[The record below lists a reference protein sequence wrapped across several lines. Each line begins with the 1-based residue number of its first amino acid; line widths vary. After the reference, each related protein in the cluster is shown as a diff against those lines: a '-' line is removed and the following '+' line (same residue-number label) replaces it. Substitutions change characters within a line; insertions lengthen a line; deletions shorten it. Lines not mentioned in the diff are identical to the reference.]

1 MCNDDDWWCR
11 NNDVVVVSD
20 GWRTAATFPSF
31 STALL
36 RLQLTAPLRRNIRLL
51 ILSSRQ
57 LKQQNALVP
66 IVVVIDVD
74 NKRCKISKKRSGGE
88 RRRRKGR

>member
-1 MCNDDDWWCR
+1 VCNDDDWWCR

-66 IVVVIDVD
+66 IVAVVIDVD
-74 NKRCKISKKRSGGE
+74 NKLQK
-88 RRRRKGR
+88 